1 MDSID
6 LRRLRR
12 EAAEDAAHYFDSHL
26 PPLIGFGGALAAG
39 KDTVADYIVEHHEA
53 VKVNM
58 SAPLVAAML
67 ALNPLVE
74 HYIAGTNVEHVGTGS
89 YIRYRELHE
98 AIGYVAAK
106 KNPEVRRLYQV
117 LGTEVGRDLISE
129 NVWVDI
135 ASRTIQ
141 QHRAEGFPVVITGIR
156 FENEQQMIRDLGG
169 TLVYVTRGTEGTVGT
184 HASETSVR
192 REDFDVTIENLSTLE
207 ALYASAET
215 LWTSVAPRR
224 SQQWR
229 TNLGESRWRKDGITG
244 DAGFNEHG
252 TTYDF

>member
-12 EAAEDAAHYFDSHL
+12 EAAEAASHYFDKDL

-39 KDTVADYIVEHHEA
+39 KDTVADYIVEKHEA

-58 SAPLVAAML
+58 STPLVEAML
-67 ALNPLVE
+67 ALDPLIE
-74 HYIAGTNVEHVGTGS
+74 HHVPGTNIPWSGTGR

-98 AIGYVAAK
+98 TVGYVAAK

-117 LGTEVGRDLISE
+117 LGTEVGRDIISQ

-135 ASRTIQ
+135 AAKTIQ

-156 FENEQQMIRDLGG
+156 FENEQQMIRQLGG
-169 TLVYVTRGTEGTVGT
+169 TLVYVTRGTEGTTGA

-192 REDFDVTIENLSTLE
+192 AEDFDITIENLGTLE

-224 SQQWR
+224 SQQWLLN
-229 TNLGESRWRKDGITG
+229 TAD
-244 DAGFNEHG
+244 NEHA
-252 TTYDF
+252 TVYDA